1 MQLPVV
7 RFPVV
12 VAEDHGSGTNVR
24 NAIAVSP
31 DGTQIVYVANSRL
44 YKRSL
49 ADFEAR
55 EIPGTE
61 TRGIIS
67 SPVFSLNGRSIAFW
81 ADGAIKRIA
90 VSGGSAVTIC
100 QAGNPWGMSWDEPGI
115 VFGRGPQGILQV
127 AASGGKPDVV
137 AAPKAGEIA
146 SQPQLLP
153 GGNAVIFTLTT
164 GQWDKAQIVVQN
176 LKSGTRTVPIEG
188 GSAARYV
195 PTGHIVYAVG
205 GTLLAVSFDLNRL
218 QVSGPPVSVV
228 EGVMRSDFIGTAYFS
243 FSGTGTLAYR
253 ADPGPM
259 PSSLVLVDGKGV
271 VEPVKLPP
279 GPYGYPRV
287 SRDGKRLTYG
297 TDGGNDAAVW
307 IYDLSGSNAPQQLT
321 FQGVPMSLRLAAG
334 LTEGDENRR

>member
-1 MQLPVV
+1 MASGMFGFLYFRASRPVQLPVV

-12 VAEDHGSGTNVR
+12 VAEDHDSGTNVR

-81 ADGAIKRIA
+81 ADGDLKRIA

-195 PTGHIVYAVG
+195 PTGI
-205 GTLLAVSFDLNRL
+205 SC
-218 QVSGPPVSVV
+218 
-228 EGVMRSDFIGTAYFS
+228 
-243 FSGTGTLAYR
+243 
-253 ADPGPM
+253 M
-259 PSSLVLVDGKGV
+259 PSAVRCSPFHSTSIGCKFQ
-271 VEPVKLPP
+271 E
-279 GPYGYPRV
+279 R
-287 SRDGKRLTYG
+287 RLRSSK
-297 TDGGNDAAVW
+297 V
-307 IYDLSGSNAPQQLT
+307 
-321 FQGVPMSLRLAAG
+321 
-334 LTEGDENRR
+334 